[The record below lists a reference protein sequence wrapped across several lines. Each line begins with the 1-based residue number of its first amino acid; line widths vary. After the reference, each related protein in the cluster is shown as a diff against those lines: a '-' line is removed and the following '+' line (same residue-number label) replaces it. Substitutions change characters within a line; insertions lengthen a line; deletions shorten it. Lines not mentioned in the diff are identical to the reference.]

1 MNKFKNKKGK
11 TGKSS
16 IIKLIILTTSLLSS
30 LTVFANDLDDILPPG
45 DGGNPNNAP
54 IDTPYFWVLLFII
67 GVFIAFIKFKPKFT
81 TL

>member
-1 MNKFKNKKGK
+1 MKNPKQNS
-11 TGKSS
+11 TFICNRFNLSLVALF
-16 IIKLIILTTSLLSS
+16 ITSQTLLAQGDNP
-30 LTVFANDLDDILPPG
+30 FGDPEFFNDPANT
-45 DGGNPNNAP
+45 P